1 MIDRR
6 VETSFMYE
14 ECGHELGRMVLLIL
28 ILLAKISLIGISG
41 IGLTYLAASL
51 QLSYFWLVMISLTAI
66 AEAEVPVD
74 PKSSV

>member
-1 MIDRR
+1 
-6 VETSFMYE
+6 MYG
-14 ECGHELGRMVLLIL
+14 ECGHELGSMVLLIL
-28 ILLAKISLIGISG
+28 ILLLAKIFLLGISG
-41 IGLTYLAASL
+41 IVLTYLAASL